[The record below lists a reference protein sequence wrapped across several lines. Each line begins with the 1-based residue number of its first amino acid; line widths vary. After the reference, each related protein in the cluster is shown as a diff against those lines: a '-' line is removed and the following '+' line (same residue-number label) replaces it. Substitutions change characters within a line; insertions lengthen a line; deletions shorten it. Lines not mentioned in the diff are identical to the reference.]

1 MIYKILSAVLSEPF
15 SEDFLS
21 IIINISTCA
30 DDKSIQ
36 EFGLILSQASQRTNQ
51 VLNEE
56 KF

>member
-1 MIYKILSAVLSEPF
+1 MLSEPF
-15 SEDFLS
+15 SEDFLL

-30 DDKSIQ
+30 DDKGIQ
-36 EFGLILSQASQRTNQ
+36 DFGLILSQASQRTNQ